1 MSTARR
7 LISSPEIVTPKPL
20 SSDIGETVTLL
31 KMTLLSL
38 THAGRAPIGE
48 LAERIIAPA
57 LVNVFSLD
65 EKCKFK

>member
-7 LISSPEIVTPKPL
+7 LISSPEINTPKPL
-20 SSDIGETVTLL
+20 SSEIGETVTLL

-48 LAERIIAPA
+48 FAERIIAPV
-57 LVNVFSLD
+57 LVNVFNLD
-65 EKCKFK
+65 DNWMFR

>member
-7 LISSPEIVTPKPL
+7 LIFSPEIITPKPL
-20 SSDIGETVTLL
+20 SSEIGKTVTWL

-48 LAERIIAPA
+48 FAERIIAPV
-57 LVNVFSLD
+57 LGNVFNAK
-65 EKCKFK
+65 ENWKFK